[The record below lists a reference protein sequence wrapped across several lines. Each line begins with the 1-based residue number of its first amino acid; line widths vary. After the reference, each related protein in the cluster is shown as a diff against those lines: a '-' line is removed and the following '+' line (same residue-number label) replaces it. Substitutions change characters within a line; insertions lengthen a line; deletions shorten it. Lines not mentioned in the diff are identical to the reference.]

1 MINWLQKDLDAERV
15 NKSPARASVI
25 LGDRNFFQFR
35 TDKLTLHEIGNHTGV
50 YSRAIRVFMNS
61 EPELFYT
68 PFSNE
73 AQARRALSQA
83 EDSFVKYFQEFKKDM
98 LSINDVVKHAKKFTD
113 EEGWAHTYCG
123 RFTHPQAV
131 DRLVFSATKF
141 QKVERVNKCPVC
153 IRKLEQEEATLNQS
167 KN

>member
-1 MINWLQKDLDAERV
+1 MTNWLQKDLAAERV
-15 NKSPARASVI
+15 NKSPARASVV

-35 TDKLTLHEIGNHTGV
+35 TDKLVLEQIGNHTGV
-50 YSRAIRVFMNS
+50 YSRALRVFMNS
-61 EPELFYT
+61 EPELFYNR
-68 PFSNE
+68 FADE
-73 AQARRALSQA
+73 AAARKALRQA
-83 EDSFVKYFQEFKKDM
+83 EDTFVQYFQEFKKDM

-141 QKVERVNKCPVC
+141 QKVDRVNKCPVC
-153 IRKLEQEEATLNQS
+153 IRKLEAEASQS